1 MNCKCILRRAYV
13 RRALR
18 VYMCRFLG
26 CCVCASAYV
35 CMCEREGVIGRLLKM
50 VYLMGSS
57 IDPQ

>member
-1 MNCKCILRRAYV
+1 
-13 RRALR
+13 
-18 VYMCRFLG
+18 MCRFLG